1 MEYTNLG
8 GVLMRQIGI
17 SVDQEL
23 VDLLDEVA
31 RAQRRSRSG
40 LVALILEKWALELE
54 G

>member
-1 MEYTNLG
+1 
-8 GVLMRQIGI
+8 MRQIGV
-17 SVDQEL
+17 SLDHEL

-54 G
+54 D